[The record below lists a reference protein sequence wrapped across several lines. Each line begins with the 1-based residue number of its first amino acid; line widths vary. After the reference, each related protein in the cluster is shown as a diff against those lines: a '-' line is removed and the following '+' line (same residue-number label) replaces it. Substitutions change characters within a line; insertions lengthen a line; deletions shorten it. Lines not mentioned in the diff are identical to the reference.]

1 MKNRKFLLAIVVTC
15 LVSPITNTNAMK
27 NSIFNTFNTMKDKMK
42 NNMNGDFIKNN
53 MNGDFIKNSMNSD
66 FIKNKMNGD
75 FIKNNITNN
84 GMFSNIMGMMKK

>member
-42 NNMNGDFIKNN
+42 NNMNGDFIKN
-53 MNGDFIKNSMNSD
+53 S
-66 FIKNKMNGD
+66 MNGD